1 MTIFRTALALAMLA
15 AGPAGAQPAPAA
27 PITLIHAGTL
37 LAVPGQAAQPRQ
49 TIVVQAGRIV
59 EVKDGFATQP
69 GATIIDL
76 GDSFV
81 LPGLIDMHVHLDG
94 ELGPTNEL
102 DAVKNSDEDAALR
115 AAMFGE
121 RTLQAGFTTVRNLG
135 GSPGVKAVRDAAAR
149 GQLAAPTIVDAGSGV
164 GITGGH
170 GDIHG
175 YNEKVTAAFR
185 GDAATL
191 CNGADDCARATR
203 ESIRRGADV
212 VKIAATGGVLSSVA
226 GGLGQQMSDAEIK
239 AVVDSAHAFGR
250 KVAVHAHAKDGI
262 DAALRLGADSIEH
275 GSFTDKDSIALFK
288 KSGAYLVPTLL
299 APHDVIANIDKLGL
313 SPASAAKAR
322 EAARSSFE
330 NTRAAIAA
338 GVKIAFGTDTGV
350 SPHGG
355 NARELKLL
363 VDAGMTPA
371 QAIRSATVSAAD
383 LLGQSASVGTI
394 EPGKRADIIAVA
406 GDPLSDV
413 TRLEKVDFVMARGT
427 VFKQGG
433 ERQAFAPR

>member
-1 MTIFRTALALAMLA
+1 MTRFCRALIPVLLATAPVA
-15 AGPAGAQPAPAA
+15 AQPAAGA
-27 PITLIHAGTL
+27 VTLIHAGTV
-37 LAVPGQAAQPRQ
+37 LAVPGQPPRARQ
-49 TIVVQAGRIV
+49 TIVVQDGRIV
-59 EVKDGFATQP
+59 ELRDGFVTQP
-69 GATIIDL
+69 GATVIDL
-76 GDSFV
+76 GDRFV

-102 DAVKNSDEDAALR
+102 DAVKLSDQDITLQAALY
-115 AAMFGE
+115 AE

-135 GSPGVKAVRDAAAR
+135 GSPAIRALRDAAAR
-149 GQLAAPTIVDAGSGV
+149 GRVAAPSIVDAGTMISV
-164 GITGGH
+164 TGGH
-170 GDIHG
+170 GDVHG
-175 YNEKVTAAFR
+175 YSDAVSEVLRR
-185 GDAATL
+185 GATT
-191 CNGADDCARATR
+191 CDGADDCARATR
-203 ESIRRGADV
+203 EVIRRGADV
-212 VKIAATGGVLSSVA
+212 VKIASTGGVLSAVA
-226 GGLGQQMSDAEIK
+226 GGLGQQMSDAEIR
-239 AVVDSAHAFGR
+239 AVVDTAHGFGR
-250 KVAVHAHAKDGI
+250 KVAAHSHAKNGI
-262 DAALRLGADSIEH
+262 DAALRAGVDSIEH
-275 GSFTDKDSIALFK
+275 GSFTDKESIALFR

-299 APHDVIANIDKLGL
+299 APHDVIANIDKLGI

-322 EAARSSFE
+322 EASRSSFE

-383 LLGQSASVGTI
+383 LLGQSAGVGTI

-406 GDPLSDV
+406 GDPLRDV
-413 TRLEKVDFVMARGT
+413 TTLEKVDFVMARGT